1 MHQLGQKG
9 FLPVVAG
16 ALDSGS
22 KADSLVGGPIHKISV
37 LGTVRIRVIFG
48 CRVRAII
55 KKQTKT
61 GSSRW
66 KMYGDLLGGVSF

>member
-9 FLPVVAG
+9 FLSVVAG

-22 KADSLVGGPIHKISV
+22 KADSLVGGPIHKIPV

-55 KKQTKT
+55 KKQIKT

-66 KMYGDLLGGVSF
+66 KIYGDHLGGVRF